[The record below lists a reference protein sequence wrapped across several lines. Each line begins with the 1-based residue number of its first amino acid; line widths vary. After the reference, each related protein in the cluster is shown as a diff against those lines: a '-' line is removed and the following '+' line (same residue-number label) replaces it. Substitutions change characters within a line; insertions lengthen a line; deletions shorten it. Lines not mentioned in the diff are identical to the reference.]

1 MFTCCIFIQIKE
13 IFIFILIFCRV
24 EESLPEEESYM
35 DEEDER
41 IIEVEE
47 DEAVASVAA
56 DVDKVVSEV
65 NIVVDQAETKPA
77 TTDQEIASIDEIE
90 IEEEIIDKVGSLI
103 YV

>member
-1 MFTCCIFIQIKE
+1 M
-13 IFIFILIFCRV
+13 
-24 EESLPEEESYM
+24 PEEESYM

-65 NIVVDQAETKPA
+65 NIVVDQAETKPT

-103 YV
+103 YVFYTLQTS